1 MLDTTHVGLELEVLV
16 HDVVARE
23 LAVDPERRHL
33 GRDEDVD
40 VHSERGAALA
50 QRNEDLGGSGL
61 DQLNDGGLVPELGP
75 VGMLLRVSRGA
86 FDVVLG
92 RTENAPQRAAAIG
105 RRGCKGGELGKAVVL
120 PQVLDEPRW

>member
-16 HDVVARE
+16 HDVVARG
-23 LAVDPERRHL
+23 LAVDPEWRHL

-50 QRNEDLGGSGL
+50 QRNEDLGGSVL